1 MKSVSPTSTRPPNG
15 GATHDGGAVDGFG
28 EGVVGVRVP
37 LPHAPPTEL
46 ANAPMSTGPMEQGGI
61 WLITGISGLH
71 SEAAQTSAT
80 LASVRG
86 AVGGMNDTLV
96 AVWHSAALAITGAN
110 AWTNAVMLHA
120 GGKSAASTDDNDFNN
135 RTGTARHEAP
145 YMGSQA
151 AVSYNHTELV
161 QYLLAGGASATL
173 SDFDSETPLHFCES
187 VEIAQILLARGADIN
202 AKNADL
208 RTPLD
213 SALDDE
219 NEELVAFY
227 EANGAVSSGIV
238 SEESASL
245 AQLQAMMEAQE
256 NADGHNATFMA
267 GSTADDALGRR
278 LRRQLGSY
286 AHDNSGEMSTTA
298 IGLIAS
304 VSTLV
309 VLALLFLACR
319 LSSRLQQRHHA

>member
-120 GGKSAASTDDNDFNN
+120 GGKSAA
-135 RTGTARHEAP
+135 
-145 YMGSQA
+145 QA

-309 VLALLFLACR
+309 VLALLFLA
-319 LSSRLQQRHHA
+319 

>member
-1 MKSVSPTSTRPPNG
+1 MATANIWVAASDGNIDAVTAYLQG
-15 GATHDGGAVDGFG
+15 GASVNAQDENGYT
-28 EGVVGVRVP
+28 P
-37 LPHAPPTEL
+37 L
-46 ANAPMSTGPMEQGGI
+46 
-61 WLITGISGLH
+61 
-71 SEAAQTSAT
+71 
-80 LASVRG
+80 
-86 AVGGMNDTLV
+86 
-96 AVWHSAALAITGAN
+96 
-110 AWTNAVMLHA
+110 
-120 GGKSAASTDDNDFNN
+120 
-135 RTGTARHEAP
+135 
-145 YMGSQA
+145 QA

-256 NADGHNATFMA
+256 NADGHNAVDM
-267 GSTADDALGRR
+267 D
-278 LRRQLGSY
+278 
-286 AHDNSGEMSTTA
+286 
-298 IGLIAS
+298 
-304 VSTLV
+304 
-309 VLALLFLACR
+309 
-319 LSSRLQQRHHA
+319 